1 MKKGPIILIDDDAE
15 DRELTKEAIEATG
28 YTNKIIMFSEPHQAF
43 SGLCDLIK
51 ITTPFVILCD
61 INLPKISGIDLK
73 QQIDRDKDLRAKSI
87 PFIFLSTASNG
98 HFVDKAYE
106 CCTVQ
111 GFFTKETHFIGMINQ
126 LKLIFDYWSYARTP
140 NN

>member
-1 MKKGPIILIDDDAE
+1 MKKGPIILIDDDEE

-28 YTNKIIMFSEPHQAF
+28 YKNHIIVFSEPHRAF
-43 SGLCDLIK
+43 TGLCEIVK
-51 ITTPFVILCD
+51 TTTPFVILCD
-61 INLPKISGIDLK
+61 INLPKINGIELK
-73 QQIDRDKDLRAKSI
+73 QQIDQDKVLRAKSI

-98 HFVDKAYE
+98 HFVEKAYE

-111 GFFTKETHFIGMINQ
+111 GFFTKETHYSEMVSR
-126 LKLIFDYWSYARTP
+126 LKLIFDYWTYARTP